1 MICDG
6 CGMEADARHIRERIE
21 RLELATRF
29 RPIHIHALLI
39 DAVPP
44 ARLADYFYQAA
55 RDRSA
60 RSSRSRNYFD
70 QIVGLNRA
78 AADAGIEEESALSE
92 FQRRGLFLAYAVEC
106 PITDAATALD
116 DTVRKLAPT
125 VLKRV
130 QVSYRPKL
138 VALLSPEAGELIP
151 ALLGAGWGG
160 RLVLDEGRP
169 FTLPELGHTASPAG
183 LADRLGARLV
193 QAPAGLC

>member
-44 ARLADYFYQAA
+44 ARLADYFYRTA

-78 AADAGIEEESALSE
+78 AADAEIEEESALSE

-116 DTVRKLAPT
+116 DTVRRLAPT
-125 VLKRV
+125 LLKRV

-151 ALLGAGWGG
+151 ALLGAGWAG

-169 FTLPELGHTASPAG
+169 FTLPELGHAASPAG
-183 LADRLGARLV
+183 LADRLGGRLM

>member
-29 RPIHIHALLI
+29 RPIHIRALLI

-44 ARLADYFYQAA
+44 TRSADYFYRAA
-55 RDRSA
+55 RDRST
-60 RSSRSRNYFD
+60 RSNSSRNYFD

-78 AADAGIEEESALSE
+78 AADAEIEEESALSE

-106 PITDAATALD
+106 PFPGAATALD

-125 VLKRV
+125 LLKRV

-160 RLVLDEGRP
+160 RLILDKGRP
-169 FTLPELGHTASPAG
+169 FSLPELGHTASQEG
-183 LADRLGARLV
+183 LAGKLGGRLV
-193 QAPAGLC
+193 KALAALC